1 VAGTKELEPISKRL
15 QQHSHPKISCTE
27 FCGKLLVG
35 TFPLIKVFLWG
46 QEINQEYLS
55 PSLNGMDP
63 NNFISLNERQTVD
76 VEIDLIGN
84 NNKGLSDS
92 LLN

>member
-1 VAGTKELEPISKRL
+1 M
-15 QQHSHPKISCTE
+15 
-27 FCGKLLVG
+27 
-35 TFPLIKVFLWG
+35 IKVFLWG